1 MNEWTTRLPFTP
13 WSLDARHLELFNCFT
28 LQACQSSHP
37 ITAPLSSDDET
48 SVCPVADQISFTFHI
63 SLGEIKWVRVST
75 FLSWLPVLS
84 VRLSPFLSKIDSSA
98 ATGPQIFSR
107 QVKVRDSVFHWHSF
121 IMKWWFFIA
130 ASELWTFTLDSLVML
145 LRTDY
150 TDIMKSIT
158 ALCWC
163 FLSTSC
169 DAITKFN
176 GIFVILTIIIFL
188 SVVGFLARL
197 DIMSLTKRGFCLV
210 IIRGGD
216 HLST

>member
-1 MNEWTTRLPFTP
+1 MGQSLNFLVVASRSECPPVSILVQDQFFCCNGTTNLQ
-13 WSLDARHLELFNCFT
+13 SGESARF
-28 LQACQSSHP
+28 
-37 ITAPLSSDDET
+37 
-48 SVCPVADQISFTFHI
+48 
-63 SLGEIKWVRVST
+63 
-75 FLSWLPVLS
+75 
-84 VRLSPFLSKIDSSA
+84 RLSLAFVYYEMVVLHRISPPA
-98 ATGPQIFSR
+98 
-107 QVKVRDSVFHWHSF
+107 
-121 IMKWWFFIA
+121 A
-130 ASELWTFTLDSLVML
+130 ASELGTFTLDWMVML

-197 DIMSLTKRGFCLV
+197 HIMSQAKRGFCLV